1 MRFRITK
8 NNDNSVYSIIVTGVL
23 DEDAGWDLLQI
34 SQVMLAMP
42 RCSKLII
49 DLRSALI
56 YDDLS
61 VFTTDILASVL
72 EESLMKKDS
81 SIIVRYHDNHEIQL
95 YSDQL
100 PLKPST
106 DFTSVSLDQA
116 KFFGK
121 AMKWLKQEARL
132 LVN

>member
-1 MRFRITK
+1 MRFRVAK
-8 NNDNSVYSIIVTGVL
+8 NNDGSVYSIVVSGIL

-34 SQVMLAMP
+34 SQVMLSMP
-42 RCSKLII
+42 HCSELVI

-61 VFTTDILASVL
+61 VFTTDILASAL

-106 DFTSVSLDQA
+106 DFTNVSLDQA

-121 AMKWLKQEARL
+121 AMKWLEQEARL
-132 LVN
+132 LAN